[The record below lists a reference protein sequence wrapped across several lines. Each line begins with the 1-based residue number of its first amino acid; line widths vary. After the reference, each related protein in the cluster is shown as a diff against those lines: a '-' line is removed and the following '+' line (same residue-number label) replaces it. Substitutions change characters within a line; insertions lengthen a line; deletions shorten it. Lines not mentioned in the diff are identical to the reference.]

1 MEHYWKTA
9 GIKPDLSKR
18 LDGSNVGEGD
28 YKYNSL
34 LVLSKDSGDPPVYVF
49 PRHKAGEWIVKMKG
63 LFLTIISLS
72 DDIASDGVEVSNSDK
87 DSDSSK
93 KSDGISKKSVN
104 SDSSK
109 RSEHNAKECVKSMV
123 DIYHVKLQVHGGP
136 VHCCIAS
143 FSNCIFVL
151 SSDSCSDMSHCVTYL
166 HDTLSHFIP
175 HSHNSLLNSAAETTR
190 VVDSYI
196 APALEI
202 TGVSEWITLPFN
214 HRDQVISGDLQD
226 TALDIEVKVDMGD
239 KVCVSCGGLL
249 VVSYPDIVYSSLPAH
264 FQQAVLQTLYFR
276 ELLTITQG
284 YIIWFNKL
292 YKHSFRVKKQDW
304 YLLTVSKN
312 NMSVSQ
318 LLGIFGEPDKD
329 HVIRA
334 SRDLENLLDTHGTE
348 IRQHLPCQAI
358 TLTHSKVLGYKYGDN
373 RAFYCET
380 RYQSVVEYH
389 HAQEDSGVR
398 SAGRFVV
405 ALEEGVHVAQRVIA
419 KKVFTVVYESKGVH
433 DVDTM
438 FRELGI

>member
-34 LVLSKDSGDPPVYVF
+34 LVLTKNSDDPPLYVF
-49 PRHKAGEWIVKMKG
+49 PRHQAGEWIVKMKG
-63 LFLTIISLS
+63 LFLTILSLS
-72 DDIASDGVEVSNSDK
+72 DDITSEGVDISDK

-93 KSDGISKKSVN
+93 KSDGVSKKSVN
-104 SDSSK
+104 SDSSRK
-109 RSEHNAKECVKSMV
+109 SEDKPDKGAKSAA
-123 DIYHVKLQVHGGP
+123 DIYNVRLQVHGGP
-136 VHCCIAS
+136 VYCCIAS
-143 FSNCIFVL
+143 FPDLIFIL
-151 SSDSCSDMSHCVTYL
+151 SSDSCSDMSRCVTYL
-166 HDTLSHFIP
+166 HDNLSHFIP
-175 HSHNSLLNSAAETTR
+175 YSHNSLLNSASETTR
-190 VVDSYI
+190 VVDSYV

-202 TGVSEWITLPFN
+202 TGISEWITLPFS

-226 TALDIEVKVDMGD
+226 ALLDIEVTLDMTE
-239 KVCVSCGGLL
+239 KVCVSCGGVL
-249 VVSYPDIVYSSLPAH
+249 VVSYPDIVYSSLPGN
-264 FQQAVLQTLYFR
+264 FQQTVLQTLYFR

-284 YIIWFNKL
+284 YVIWFNKL

-312 NMSVSQ
+312 SMSVSQ
-318 LLGIFGEPDKD
+318 LLGIFGEPNKD
-329 HVIRA
+329 HIIRA
-334 SRDLENLLDTHGTE
+334 SRDLESLLDTHGSE
-348 IRQHLPCQAI
+348 IRQHLPCQPI
-358 TLTHSKVLGYKYGDN
+358 SLSHSKVLGYKYGDN

-380 RYQSVVEYH
+380 RYRNVVEYYH
-389 HAQEDSGVR
+389 TEEDAGLR

-419 KKVFTVVYESKGVH
+419 KKVFTAVYESSGVH